1 MLIRPID
8 KPLISLGE
16 DHDDLVLLLV
26 RDGLIVD
33 DVLVELLLRQH
44 VSADIQILRRR

>member
-16 DHDDLVLLLV
+16 DHDNLVLLIV

-33 DVLVELLLRQH
+33 DGLVELLLRQL
-44 VSADIQILRRR
+44 VSADIQTPRRH